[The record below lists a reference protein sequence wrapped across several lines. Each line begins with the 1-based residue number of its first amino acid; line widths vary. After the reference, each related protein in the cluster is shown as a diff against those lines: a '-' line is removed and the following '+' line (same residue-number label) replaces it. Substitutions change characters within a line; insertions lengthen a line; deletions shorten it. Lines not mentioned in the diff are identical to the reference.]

1 MHLLKVSNFWGA
13 FQNLPSF
20 LKDFFLFFYPNFV
33 GKKPVYARV
42 ARTIFAPL
50 AQSIC
55 RFVSGSIFARMR
67 AIDIRALRERKRILN
82 YLLNIDFNIETM
94 VTTP

>member
-1 MHLLKVSNFWGA
+1 MR
-13 FQNLPSF
+13 
-20 LKDFFLFFYPNFV
+20 YFV
-33 GKKPVYARV
+33 
-42 ARTIFAPL
+42 RTIFAPMV
-50 AQSIC
+50 QSIC

-82 YLLNIDFNIETM
+82 YLLNIPFNIEAT